1 MPLLCDAISAK
12 GLRDV
17 VVVAPDAGALKRARR
32 WAGRL
37 DAPTAVAD
45 KRRTD
50 HTESA
55 EVVQL
60 IGSVAGR
67 TAVIV
72 DDFAIS
78 AGTLVAAADVLLEH
92 GATSVHAAVTHG
104 LLTPESVQR
113 LDNSPI
119 ERLLITD
126 SVETQPTELPS
137 KVEVISVASL
147 FGEAIRRIAHRES
160 ISVLFA

>member
-37 DAPTAVAD
+37 NAATAVAD
-45 KRRTD
+45 KRRAD
-50 HTESA
+50 HSESA

-60 IGSVAGR
+60 IGSVSGR

-72 DDFAIS
+72 DDFTIS
-78 AGTLVAAADVLLEH
+78 AGTLVAAAEVLLDH
-92 GATSVHAAVTHG
+92 GATAAR
-104 LLTPESVQR
+104 S
-113 LDNSPI
+113 S
-119 ERLLITD
+119 
-126 SVETQPTELPS
+126 SC
-137 KVEVISVASL
+137 
-147 FGEAIRRIAHRES
+147 
-160 ISVLFA
+160 